1 MKRVI
6 ILILALMPLIVF
18 SQECDCTSKFKWA
31 KKIFEENDA
40 GFVHTLEKKTDLAY
54 QIHNQKFEEKVSEI
68 KDPIVCLQALYQW
81 LRFFRLGHIGIRLT
95 EQAKK
100 TEVKIDSDKIRA
112 QYKDWEKLEVD
123 IDDFT
128 TYLKSKKSCDFE
140 GIWLSEPYEIGVK
153 KIGEEYVGFIIEA
166 DGSYWTEG
174 QVKFKIHAD
183 KTGTYYMRDHS
194 PRNFDA
200 AKLLGKNY
208 LEMGSNSLKRTL
220 PELVDDAPD
229 TKRYF
234 NIMEARKPF
243 FEAIDDNTVML
254 RIPSFR
260 IKQKKYIDS
269 LIVKH
274 KAQILSTPN
283 LIIDLRNNGG
293 GSGQSYSELLPLIYT
308 DTIRGLGVEFL
319 STPLSNEKL
328 LRLAEDT
335 ENDFSDSDR
344 EMFKREYEKLSKHI
358 GEFVNLDSVIVD
370 KTYYDTIHPYPQK
383 VAIIINGDCA
393 SATEQFLLAAKQSK
407 KVKLFGTKTF
417 GALDVSNM
425 NFAPSPCGDFELGY
439 CTSKS
444 YRIPDMA
451 IDDVGIQ
458 PDYYLDQ
465 EIPKYEWI
473 KHVTKIL
480 NH

>member
-1 MKRVI
+1 MKQI
-6 ILILALMPLIVF
+6 ITLILALLPLIVF
-18 SQECDCTSKFKWA
+18 SQECDCTSKLKWA
-31 KKIFEENDA
+31 KKTFEENDA
-40 GFVHTLEKKTDLAY
+40 GFVHTLEKKTELAY
-54 QIHNQKFEEKVSEI
+54 QIHNQKFEEKVSTI
-68 KDPIVCLQALYQW
+68 KDLIVCLQALNQW
-81 LRFFRLGHIGIRLT
+81 LRFFRSGHIGIRLT
-95 EQAKK
+95 EQTKK
-100 TEVKIDSDKIRA
+100 KEIKIDSDKIRA

-123 IDDFT
+123 VDDFT

-140 GIWLSEPYEIGVK
+140 GIWHSEPYEIGVK
-153 KIGEEYVGFIIEA
+153 KIGDEYIGFIIEA

-183 KTGTYYMRDHS
+183 KTATYYMRDHS
-194 PRNFDA
+194 ARNFDKA
-200 AKLLGKNY
+200 ELLGKNY
-208 LEMGSNSLKRTL
+208 LEMGSISLERML
-220 PELVDDAPD
+220 PEFVDDTPD

-234 NIMEARKPF
+234 KIIKAQKPF
-243 FEAIDDNTVML
+243 FEAIDDNTLML

-260 IKQKKYIDS
+260 IAQKKHIDS
-269 LIVKH
+269 LIASH

-293 GSGQSYSELLPLIYT
+293 GSDYSYYELLPLIYT
-308 DTIRGLGVEFL
+308 DTIRGVGVEFL
-319 STPLSNEKL
+319 STPLSNQKL
-328 LRLAEDT
+328 LHLAEDT

-344 EMFKREYEKLSKHI
+344 EMFKRGYEKLSKHI
-358 GEFVNLDSVIVD
+358 GEFVNLDSTVVD
-370 KTYYDTIHPYPQK
+370 KTSYDIVHPYPQN
-383 VAIIINGDCA
+383 VGIIINGNCV

-425 NFAPSPCGDFELGY
+425 NFAESPCGDFELGY

-458 PDYYLDQ
+458 PDYYLDK
-465 EIPKYEWI
+465 EIPQYEWI
-473 KHVTKIL
+473 KHVTEIL

>member
-1 MKRVI
+1 MKQTITLLLV
-6 ILILALMPLIVF
+6 LMPLIIF
-18 SQECDCTSKFKWA
+18 SQECDCISKLKWV
-31 KKIFEENDA
+31 KKTFEENDA
-40 GFVHTLEKKTDLAY
+40 GFVHTLEKKTELAY
-54 QIHNQKFEEKVSEI
+54 QIHNQKFEEKVSTI
-68 KDPIVCLQALYQW
+68 KDPIVCLQNLYQW
-81 LRFFRLGHIGIRLT
+81 LKFFRLGHIGIRLT
-95 EQAKK
+95 DEAKK

-123 IDDFT
+123 TNDFT
-128 TYLKSKKSCDFE
+128 TYLKSKKNCDFE

-153 KIGEEYVGFIIEA
+153 KVGEEYLGFIIEA
-166 DGSYWTEG
+166 DGSFWTEG

-183 KTGTYYMRDHS
+183 KTATYYMRDHAA
-194 PRNFDA
+194 RNFDHA
-200 AKLLGKNY
+200 ELLGKNY
-208 LEMGSNSLKRTL
+208 LQMGHISLKRVL
-220 PELVDDAPD
+220 PEFVDDAPD

-234 NIMEARKPF
+234 KIIEAQKPF
-243 FEAIDDNTVML
+243 IETIDNNTILL

-260 IKQKKYIDS
+260 IAQKIYIDS
-269 LIVKH
+269 LISTH

-293 GSGQSYSELLPLIYT
+293 GSDQSYYELLPLIYT
-308 DTIRGLGVEFL
+308 DTIRGVGVEFF
-319 STPLSNEKL
+319 STPLNNQKL

-335 ENDFSDSDR
+335 ENDFTDSDR

-370 KTYYDTIHPYPQK
+370 KTSFDTIYPYPQK
-383 VAIIINGDCA
+383 VGIIINGNCA
-393 SATEQFLLAAKQSK
+393 STTEQFLLAAKQSK

-425 NFAPSPCGDFELGY
+425 NFTLSPCGDFELGY
-439 CTSKS
+439 CRSKS

-458 PDYYLDQ
+458 PDYYLNQ

-473 KHVTKIL
+473 KHVTEIL